1 MTGVPAA
8 TGTPARRRASNR
20 QMAPLQ
26 PASTV
31 ATPAATDGELVSRIV
46 AGDHRAFEALMRRH
60 NGRLFRAARAILK
73 DDGLAEDAVQEAYLE
88 AYRHMADFR
97 GESQVGTWLVRIAV
111 NQSLMRLR
119 KHKRDRVV
127 VPFDTRP
134 SHDGEDGVMDL
145 PDETTESPSATVLRH
160 EMRQTLERHIDKLPA
175 SFRAVFVLREVEEM
189 SVEET
194 AEALGIPPAT
204 VRTRL
209 FRARGLLRQ
218 ALALDVDHAT
228 RDVFSF
234 AGARCDRIVATVL
247 ARLPERS

>member
-1 MTGVPAA
+1 
-8 TGTPARRRASNR
+8 
-20 QMAPLQ
+20 
-26 PASTV
+26 
-31 ATPAATDGELVSRIV
+31 
-46 AGDHRAFEALMRRH
+46 
-60 NGRLFRAARAILK
+60 
-73 DDGLAEDAVQEAYLE
+73 
-88 AYRHMADFR
+88 
-97 GESQVGTWLVRIAV
+97 
-111 NQSLMRLR
+111 
-119 KHKRDRVV
+119 
-127 VPFDTRP
+127 
-134 SHDGEDGVMDL
+134 MDL

>member
-1 MTGVPAA
+1 MV
-8 TGTPARRRASNR
+8 RFQS
-20 QMAPLQ
+20 
-26 PASTV
+26 
-31 ATPAATDGELVSRIV
+31 TPAAASPPTDAELVAAIV
-46 AGDHRAFEALMRRH
+46 SGDHRAFEGLMRRH

-73 DDGLAEDAVQEAYLE
+73 DDGLAEDAVQDAYLE

-97 GESQVGTWLVRIAV
+97 GDAQVGTWLVRIAV

-119 KHKRDRVV
+119 KQRRERVV
-127 VPFDTRP
+127 VPFDLPP
-134 SHDGEDGVMDL
+134 SHDAEDRVMDL
-145 PDETTESPSATVLRH
+145 PDEKSESPSDTVLRH
-160 EMRQTLERHIDKLPA
+160 EMRRTLERHIDTLPA

-209 FRARGLLRQ
+209 FRARALLRQ

-247 ARLPERS
+247 ARVQEHR